1 MKCDICGCKDTYKK
15 LHKHEIEIKNELICF
30 KKERRFCKNCNNLV
44 YDSYLD
50 NEASKE
56 SIRLYNL
63 KFGISKEQIIELR
76 KKYNL
81 SQEQFAKIIGCAKKT
96 LISYEKGNSIPNDIY
111 LVTLKML
118 IDNPGILKNMVE
130 SNSYRYSEVE
140 LNNINKKIEL
150 NISDN
155 NEATIYN
162 GFTELSKEKIINIII
177 YFSLDGVLKTKLLKE
192 MFYTDFLYYKNTG
205 ASMTG
210 LEYKKYAHGP
220 VPNNYE
226 NILEVLEN
234 NNVIKYN
241 IEYFNDFECH
251 KIISKKQF
259 DEKIFTKDELNIL
272 NKVKKYFEKFNSKK
286 IEEFSHEEKAYVDTK
301 SNDLI
306 SYEYAFDIDRLD

>member
-1 MKCDICGCKDTYKK
+1 MKCDICGSNETYIK
-15 LHKHEIEIKNELICF
+15 LHEHEVEIKNELISF
-30 KKERRFCKNCNNLV
+30 NKERRFCEKCNNLV

-63 KFGISKEQIIELR
+63 KFGISKEQIIDLR

-118 IDNPGILKNMVE
+118 IDNPSILKYMVE
-130 SNSYRYSEVE
+130 SNSYRYTEIE

-150 NISDN
+150 NINN

-162 GFTELSKEKIINIII
+162 GFTELNKEKIINIII
-177 YFSLDGVLKTKLLKE
+177 FFSKDGVLKTKLLKE
-192 MFYTDFLYYKNTG
+192 MFYADFLYYKNTG
-205 ASMTG
+205 SSITG

-226 NILEVLEN
+226 NILEVLDHN
-234 NNVIKYN
+234 NDIKCN

-251 KIISKKQF
+251 KIFSNKNF
-259 DEKIFTKDELNIL
+259 NEKIFSKDELNIL
-272 NKVKKYFEKFNSKK
+272 NKVKKYFLTFNSKK
-286 IEEFSHEEKAYVDTK
+286 IEEFSHEEKAYIDTK

-306 SYEYAFDIDRLD
+306 SYEYSFEIDRLD

>member
-1 MKCDICGCKDTYKK
+1 MKCDICGSNETYIK
-15 LHKHEIEIKNELICF
+15 LHEHEVEIKNEVISF
-30 KKERRFCKNCNNLV
+30 NKERRFCKKCNNLV

-63 KFGISKEQIIELR
+63 KFGISKEQIIDLR

-118 IDNPGILKNMVE
+118 IDNPSILKDMVE
-130 SNSYRYSEVE
+130 SNSYRYTEIE

-150 NISDN
+150 NIN
-155 NEATIYN
+155 NNSEATIYN
-162 GFTELSKEKIINIII
+162 GFTELNKEKIINIII
-177 YFSLDGVLKTKLLKE
+177 FFSKDGVLKTKLLKE
-192 MFYTDFLYYKNTG
+192 MFYADFLYYKNTG
-205 ASMTG
+205 SSITG

-226 NILEVLEN
+226 NILEVLDHN
-234 NNVIKYN
+234 NDIKRN

-251 KIISKKQF
+251 KIFSNKNF
-259 DEKIFTKDELNIL
+259 NEKIFGKDELNIL
-272 NKVKKYFEKFNSKK
+272 NKVKKYFFTFNSKK
-286 IEEFSHEEKAYVDTK
+286 IEEFSHEEKAYIDTK

-306 SYEYAFDIDRLD
+306 SYEYAFDIDRID